1 MFENEPVDDDDD
13 DDKSANTEDD
23 EKDDEPADCDC
34 DCEAAVEARV
44 DMCEAPTDD
53 EGRVLATL
61 LAMLLLTLL

>member
-1 MFENEPVDDDDD
+1 MDDDH
-13 DDKSANTEDD
+13 DDKPANADDD
-23 EKDDEPADCDC
+23 EKDEPAAC
-34 DCEAAVEARV
+34 DCEAAAVEARV